1 MIEIT
6 PQYGRFGLGPFSL
19 GWWNA
24 QQDQSEDYFGW
35 CTISWNDWNIELG
48 EIDQDHPGIYITR
61 YENGE
66 VIRVRTLL
74 ELR

>member
-6 PQYGRFGLGPFSL
+6 PQYGRFGLGPLNL

-24 QQDQSEDYFGW
+24 QQGQGEDYFGW

-48 EIDQDHPGIYITR
+48 EIDQ
-61 YENGE
+61 
-66 VIRVRTLL
+66 
-74 ELR
+74 